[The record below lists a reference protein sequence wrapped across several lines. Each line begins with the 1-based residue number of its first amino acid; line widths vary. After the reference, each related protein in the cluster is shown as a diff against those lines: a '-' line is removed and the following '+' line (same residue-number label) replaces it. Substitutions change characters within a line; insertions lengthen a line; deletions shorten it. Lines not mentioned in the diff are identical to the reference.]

1 MQIDIPD
8 GQLFYYESWLEYE
21 KAWSIFAAL
30 QHEIDWEEGQ
40 VFIFGRW
47 HSIPRLQA
55 WYGEPGL
62 AYTYS
67 GKQLLAKPWT
77 PALHSIKRKL
87 ETCGYDFNSVLLNLY
102 RDGSDKMGWHRDNE
116 RELGHQPV
124 IASISLGAERE
135 FQLRHKG
142 SDQRVSLHLT
152 HGSLLI
158 MAGETQANW
167 YHQLPQRKRCKAP
180 RINLTFR
187 SIITP

>member
-8 GQLFYYESWLEYE
+8 GQLFYYESWLEDE

-77 PALHSIKRKL
+77 PALHSIK
-87 ETCGYDFNSVLLNLY
+87 TQT
-102 RDGSDKMGWHRDNE
+102 RDMR
-116 RELGHQPV
+116 
-124 IASISLGAERE
+124 
-135 FQLRHKG
+135 LR
-142 SDQRVSLHLT
+142 
-152 HGSLLI
+152 
-158 MAGETQANW
+158 
-167 YHQLPQRKRCKAP
+167 
-180 RINLTFR
+180 F
-187 SIITP
+187 